1 MSEIFSLVSVL
12 FCLRDLCFLPKK
24 KKREKRVFVVKK
36 ILLFE
41 ICFVFM
47 LVLNPDDA
55 KKSRNTQSKP

>member
-1 MSEIFSLVSVL
+1 MSEFFSLVSVL

-24 KKREKRVFVVKK
+24 KREKREFVVKK
-36 ILLFE
+36 ISFE

-47 LVLNPDDA
+47 RVLNPDDA

>member
-1 MSEIFSLVSVL
+1 
-12 FCLRDLCFLPKK
+12 
-24 KKREKRVFVVKK
+24 VFVVKK